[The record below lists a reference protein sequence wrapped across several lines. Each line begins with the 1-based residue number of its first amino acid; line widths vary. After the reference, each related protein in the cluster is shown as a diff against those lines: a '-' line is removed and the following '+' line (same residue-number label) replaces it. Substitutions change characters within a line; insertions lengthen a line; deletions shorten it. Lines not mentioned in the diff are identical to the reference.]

1 MHNFKHLI
9 NKPTRVTETSAS
21 CIDHIFVNKSEKVSQ
36 SGVIESGISDHF
48 ITFCTRKINN
58 EILNKHNT
66 VSARSMKNYS
76 SEVFIEKLK
85 EVNWENVFR
94 CSNVNDA
101 WDSFK
106 TMFLEVIDNIAPVK
120 EIRVKGRTEPWM
132 TSDILEMIYERDQIL
147 TLANKN
153 KSIIELRKHFNVVRN
168 KVSDKI
174 REAKANYFSNKVEE
188 NKNDP
193 KSLWKQFK
201 SLGYS
206 NKTKEKSRIVIEIDN
221 EKSFDPKK
229 VAQFMC
235 IFY

>member
-1 MHNFKHLI
+1 M
-9 NKPTRVTETSAS
+9 
-21 CIDHIFVNKSEKVSQ
+21 
-36 SGVIESGISDHF
+36 
-48 ITFCTRKINN
+48 
-58 EILNKHNT
+58 
-66 VSARSMKNYS
+66 ARSKKNYS

-174 REAKANYFSNKVEE
+174 REAKANYFSDKVEE
-188 NKNDP
+188 HKNNP
-193 KSLWKQFK
+193 KLLWKQFK

-206 NKTKEKSRIVIEIDN
+206 SKNKEK
-221 EKSFDPKK
+221 
-229 VAQFMC
+229 
-235 IFY
+235 